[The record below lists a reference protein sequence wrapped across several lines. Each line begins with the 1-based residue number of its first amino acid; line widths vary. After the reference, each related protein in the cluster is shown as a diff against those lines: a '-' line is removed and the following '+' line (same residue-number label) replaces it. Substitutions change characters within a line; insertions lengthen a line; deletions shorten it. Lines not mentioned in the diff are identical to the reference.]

1 MGCFATGV
9 TVVTTCF
16 DDQPHGMTANAVAS
30 LSLEPPLVL
39 VAVDKRSQMH
49 VSLTESKCFAVNVL
63 TDAQEAISSQ
73 FAAPGPKDFSN
84 LRLTV
89 AETGAPIL
97 VDGLAFVDCRLT
109 DILPGGDHDIFVGEV
124 VAGDANEGR
133 PLIFYS
139 GNYTQL
145 AE

>member
-1 MGCFATGV
+1 M
-9 TVVTTCF
+9 
-16 DDQPHGMTANAVAS
+16 
-30 LSLEPPLVL
+30 
-39 VAVDKRSQMH
+39 
-49 VSLTESKCFAVNVL
+49 NVL
-63 TDAQEAISSQ
+63 ADDQEAISRQ
-73 FAAPGPKDFSN
+73 FAAPGPKDFLN
-84 LRLTV
+84 LKLTA

-133 PLIFYS
+133 PLIFYG

-145 AE
+145 AK